1 MSQESVD
8 EMNKN
13 IKKSAGMELFTKYM
27 NRLGQHPDVFHNTAK
42 DPGYPTKRNLTQDV
56 MSTSVFVF
64 LFAFFRSVNSQLT
77 TSFGESTVCNLE
89 F

>member
-42 DPGYPTKRNLTQDV
+42 CYGCKIPDYPIKRNLTQDV

-64 LFAFFRSVNSQLT
+64 LFAFF
-77 TSFGESTVCNLE
+77 
-89 F
+89 